1 MKINCA
7 IIIDSLEDKEKCLIK
22 FADIANKTFFTFD
35 LKLKS
40 LNFLKSKKN
49 FFQELELFYKNESFF
64 ILYPDEEILFWDE
77 EEAFKSHYNLVID
90 KWIIKVRRSNTKSP
104 EVSKIFIKSS
114 FRNIKRF
121 DEIWCNLYSSDN
133 FLNKLEEYIFVNEPD
148 LNEIFLIYQYF
159 FEKLKQR
166 KHDDELVE
174 MIRLMMDKY
183 PLFAE
188 LVSLWGDYLYELNL
202 FMDAKVCYES
212 AIKIAQHR
220 NIYDFMPMIPR
231 MHKSHPEN
239 MLANIEGII
248 SRYDT
253 MI

>member
-7 IIIDSLEDKEKCLIK
+7 IIIDSLKDKEKCLIN
-22 FADIANKTFFTFD
+22 FASIANKTFFTFD
-35 LKLKS
+35 IQLKS

-49 FFQELELFYKNESFF
+49 FFQELESFYKNDLFF
-64 ILYPDEEILFWDE
+64 ILYPDEEILFWDD
-77 EEAFKSHYNLVID
+77 EEAFKSHYNLVVD
-90 KWIIKVRRSNTKSP
+90 KWIIKARRSNVKLP

-114 FRNIKRF
+114 FKNIKRF
-121 DEIWCNLYSSDN
+121 NEDWNNLYSDNN
-133 FLNKLEEYIFVNEPD
+133 FLNKLEEYIFANELD
-148 LNEIFLIYQYF
+148 LNEIFLIYQYV
-159 FEKLKQR
+159 FEKLKQGKR
-166 KHDDELVE
+166 DNELVK

-183 PLFAE
+183 PLFVE

-202 FMDAKVCYES
+202 FVDAKTCYEN
-212 AIKIAQHR
+212 AIEIAKLR

-239 MLANIEGII
+239 MLANIKSII
-248 SRYDT
+248 SKYDT

>member
-35 LKLKS
+35 SKLKS

-64 ILYPDEEILFWDE
+64 ILYPDEETLFWDE
-77 EEAFKSHYNLVID
+77 EEAFKSHCNLVVD

-121 DEIWCNLYSSDN
+121 DEVWCNLYSGNN

-148 LNEIFLIYQYF
+148 LNFT
-159 FEKLKQR
+159 
-166 KHDDELVE
+166 D
-174 MIRLMMDKY
+174 
-183 PLFAE
+183 P
-188 LVSLWGDYLYELNL
+188 
-202 FMDAKVCYES
+202 
-212 AIKIAQHR
+212 
-220 NIYDFMPMIPR
+220 
-231 MHKSHPEN
+231 
-239 MLANIEGII
+239 
-248 SRYDT
+248 T
-253 MI
+253 